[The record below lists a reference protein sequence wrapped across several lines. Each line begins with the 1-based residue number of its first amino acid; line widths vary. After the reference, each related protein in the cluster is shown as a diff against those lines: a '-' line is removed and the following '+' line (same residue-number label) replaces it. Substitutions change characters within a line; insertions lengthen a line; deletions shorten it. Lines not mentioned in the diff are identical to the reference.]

1 MLKKW
6 TSTERRLALWVALAT
21 LAALLIWLAP
31 APEGADSGREAA
43 VAPVLKST
51 LRAASDVSRA
61 TRPPANLSDRI
72 AQLSHRTEDGS
83 ADTDLFGTQAL
94 RPPAPLPAPAGPPPS
109 PVAPPFPYAFMGAL
123 QDGPVRTVF
132 LTSANRV
139 LSVKASDTIDGQYRI
154 ESITGDELVV
164 TYLPL
169 KQKQV
174 ISLKAHS

>member
-1 MLKKW
+1 
-6 TSTERRLALWVALAT
+6 
-21 LAALLIWLAP
+21 
-31 APEGADSGREAA
+31 
-43 VAPVLKST
+43 
-51 LRAASDVSRA
+51 
-61 TRPPANLSDRI
+61 
-72 AQLSHRTEDGS
+72 
-83 ADTDLFGTQAL
+83 
-94 RPPAPLPAPAGPPPS
+94 
-109 PVAPPFPYAFMGAL
+109 MGAL

-139 LSVKASDTIDGQYRI
+139 LSVKASDTIDGQYRV